1 MQTRSAGDYEKIAA
15 AQGIRSYDS
24 YCEWEKREL
33 YPLDKISGLYALSA
47 LGSQDALERLIEE
60 VRRNR
65 RSRQGIARRNA
76 VHRVRNVHRSAEQ
89 SVTPLGGSVLV
100 EQVVALAVLELAD
113 SSARLLA
120 HYPYAVRLEYIRYH
134 VLRVDKLVR
143 GDNGGS
149 RSCNYL
155 SDSGKSLDLVG
166 GTLDKLLVCPQ
177 RKLLRDLADDIV
189 NDREVAVVD
198 ERT

>member
-1 MQTRSAGDYEKIAA
+1 MQTRSACDYEKIAA

-24 YCEWEKREL
+24 YCEWEKEN
-33 YPLDKISGLYALSA
+33 YI
-47 LGSQDALERLIEE
+47 RLI
-60 VRRNR
+60 RSNR

-76 VHRVRNVHRSAEQ
+76 VHRVRDVHRSAEQ
-89 SVTPLGGSVLV
+89 SVTPLGGGVLV

-189 NDREVAVVD
+189 IGVSYR
-198 ERT
+198 